1 MPYTK
6 EDRGL
11 VNNFAP
17 ETKTYKAEP
26 PTKAQKRNYFLYGI
40 AAILL
45 VGGLVY
51 IAYSASSVS

>member
-6 EDRGL
+6 EERGL

-26 PTKAQKRNYFLYGI
+26 PTKDQKRNYFLYGI
-40 AAILL
+40 AAMLL
-45 VGGLVY
+45 IGGLIY
-51 IAYSASSVS
+51 IAYSASNVS